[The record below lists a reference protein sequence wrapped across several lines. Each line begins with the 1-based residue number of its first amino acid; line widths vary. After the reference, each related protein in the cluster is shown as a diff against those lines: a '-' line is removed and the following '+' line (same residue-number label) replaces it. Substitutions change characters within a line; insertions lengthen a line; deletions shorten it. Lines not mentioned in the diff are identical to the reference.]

1 MSKAQSL
8 IEQFYLEEQERI
20 AQESTFTPIDVS
32 VSSAD
37 MAMINTISK
46 RFNKDKNQLVREALS
61 QAIVDMFSALEPVE
75 RKMLAKDADELANS
89 IAAEIAEEQG
99 LVTANKKDSTGI
111 CFIGERKFSDFL
123 AQYLPAQPGD
133 IENCEGQIMGTHQGL
148 MYHTLGQRKGLGIGG
163 TKDGDE
169 TPWYVVDKDVD
180 RNVLIVGQ
188 GHDHHRLKSTAL
200 IAGQLHWVDRKPLT
214 ETLRCSVKIRYR
226 QQDVPCTIVP
236 LEKGEIKVTFDFN
249 TVRIE

>member
-46 RFNKDKNQLVREALS
+46 RFNRDKNQLVREALS
-61 QAIVDMFSALEPVE
+61 QAILDMFSALEPVE

-99 LVTANKKDSTGI
+99 LDSLEVTGTNWVQQDKQCIKDERKAEKEQQKQQDMLAQQILAEQQETAIESKTETFEAPELSESSEEI
-111 CFIGERKFSDFL
+111 ERDTTSEISEDAPFAEDNNEDSGER
-123 AQYLPAQPGD
+123 
-133 IENCEGQIMGTHQGL
+133 
-148 MYHTLGQRKGLGIGG
+148 
-163 TKDGDE
+163 
-169 TPWYVVDKDVD
+169 TPSS
-180 RNVLIVGQ
+180 NSIF
-188 GHDHHRLKSTAL
+188 A
-200 IAGQLHWVDRKPLT
+200 
-214 ETLRCSVKIRYR
+214 
-226 QQDVPCTIVP
+226 
-236 LEKGEIKVTFDFN
+236 
-249 TVRIE
+249 

>member
-99 LVTANKKDSTGI
+99 LSALEVTGI
-111 CFIGERKFSDFL
+111 NWVAQDKQCIKDERKAEKEQQKQQEML
-123 AQYLPAQPGD
+123 AQQILAEQQDAMSEQEDESTAEEATMATEAQDSASDEQMAETSPFGEEASSEEEPAQSNNS
-133 IENCEGQIMGTHQGL
+133 IF
-148 MYHTLGQRKGLGIGG
+148 
-163 TKDGDE
+163 
-169 TPWYVVDKDVD
+169 
-180 RNVLIVGQ
+180 
-188 GHDHHRLKSTAL
+188 A
-200 IAGQLHWVDRKPLT
+200 
-214 ETLRCSVKIRYR
+214 
-226 QQDVPCTIVP
+226 
-236 LEKGEIKVTFDFN
+236 
-249 TVRIE
+249 

>member
-99 LVTANKKDSTGI
+99 LSTLEVTGVNWVAQDKQCIKD
-111 CFIGERKFSDFL
+111 ERKAEKEQQKQQEML
-123 AQYLPAQPGD
+123 AQKILAEQ
-133 IENCEGQIMGTHQGL
+133 EEAAEETA
-148 MYHTLGQRKGLGIGG
+148 
-163 TKDGDE
+163 DE
-169 TPWYVVDKDVD
+169 MTNEAEEVTSVEEADSQDASTPF
-180 RNVLIVGQ
+180 
-188 GHDHHRLKSTAL
+188 T
-200 IAGQLHWVDRKPLT
+200 T
-214 ETLRCSVKIRYR
+214 EEEASEEYTPSNNSI
-226 QQDVPCTIVP
+226 
-236 LEKGEIKVTFDFN
+236 FA
-249 TVRIE
+249 

>member
-99 LVTANKKDSTGI
+99 LSTLEVTGVNWVAQDKQCIKD
-111 CFIGERKFSDFL
+111 ERKAEKEQQKQQEML
-123 AQYLPAQPGD
+123 AQKILAEQ
-133 IENCEGQIMGTHQGL
+133 EEAAEETA
-148 MYHTLGQRKGLGIGG
+148 
-163 TKDGDE
+163 DE
-169 TPWYVVDKDVD
+169 MTNEAEEVTSVEETDSQDASTPF
-180 RNVLIVGQ
+180 
-188 GHDHHRLKSTAL
+188 AEEE
-200 IAGQLHWVDRKPLT
+200 
-214 ETLRCSVKIRYR
+214 ETSEEYTPSNNSI
-226 QQDVPCTIVP
+226 
-236 LEKGEIKVTFDFN
+236 FA
-249 TVRIE
+249 

>member
-8 IEQFYLEEQERI
+8 IEQFYQEEQERI

-61 QAIVDMFSALEPVE
+61 QAILDMFSALEPVE

-99 LVTANKKDSTGI
+99 LDSLEVTGTNWVQQDKQCIKD
-111 CFIGERKFSDFL
+111 ERKAEKEQQKQQEML
-123 AQYLPAQPGD
+123 AQQILAEQQETA
-133 IENCEGQIMGTHQGL
+133 IESNEESNESPEL
-148 MYHTLGQRKGLGIGG
+148 S
-163 TKDGDE
+163 DSSEE
-169 TPWYVVDKDVD
+169 TE
-180 RNVLIVGQ
+180 L
-188 GHDHHRLKSTAL
+188 TTT
-200 IAGQLHWVDRKPLT
+200 T
-214 ETLRCSVKIRYR
+214 ETSEDAPFAEDNDDSNDHTPSNNSI
-226 QQDVPCTIVP
+226 
-236 LEKGEIKVTFDFN
+236 FA
-249 TVRIE
+249 